1 MTKRSNNDHKAATL
15 KDIKDLSELIR
26 DGFNYASNEITS
38 LTKQVSSLANQ
49 VSSLAKQV
57 SSLAKQVKSLATG
70 QAELTRGV
78 QDVKRQLTDLKAD
91 TPTRKEFSDLK
102 SSVEKQLPL

>member
-1 MTKRSNNDHKAATL
+1 MTKRSINNTKPATL
-15 KDIKDLSELIR
+15 RDIKDLSELIR
-26 DGFNYASNEITS
+26 DGFNYVSNE
-38 LTKQVSSLANQ
+38 LTT
-49 VSSLAKQV
+49 LAKQV

-70 QAELTRGV
+70 QAELTLDV
-78 QDVKRQLTDLKAD
+78 QDVKRQLTDLKVD